1 MLKFQR
7 TQICIYPQ
15 QPLDKIVYD
24 LEKIVE
30 NQVNPYNSMF
40 SAVEKFSVFFFFL
53 PWEVEMTKI
62 WNDFN
67 V

>member
-30 NQVNPYNSMF
+30 NQVNPYIPCSRLLKSSVCF
-40 SAVEKFSVFFFFL
+40 SFLAMGSRDDKNVE
-53 PWEVEMTKI
+53 
-62 WNDFN
+62 
-67 V
+67 

>member
-1 MLKFQR
+1 MKN
-7 TQICIYPQ
+7 TQSQKSNYPQ

-40 SAVEKFSVFFFFL
+40 PAVEKFSVFFFFL
-53 PWEVEMTKI
+53 PWEVEMTKM

>member
-24 LEKIVE
+24 
-30 NQVNPYNSMF
+30 QVNPYNSMF
-40 SAVEKFSVFFFFL
+40 PAVEKFSVFFFFL
-53 PWEVEMTKI
+53 PWEVEMTKK
-62 WNDFN
+62 
-67 V
+67 VE